1 MRRVRVDV
9 WWGDLTAADISAAD
23 GLPAAERER
32 LAELAQPADRGRR
45 LLGAALLQA
54 AVRYH
59 RGLPSTATVAVDRR
73 CSDCGRPHGR
83 PTVADGRGPH
93 VSVSH
98 AGVYAVVATC
108 AEAPVGVDVELVG
121 DDADAAR
128 RWVAGES
135 VVKTGAAQDR
145 PAGHT
150 VEELSAPHPA
160 YVAALAVAALD
171 AELEIVPHPLAS
183 LRGSAPKASSGGAS
197 TD

>member
-83 PTVADGRGPH
+83 PTVADGGGPH

-98 AGVYAVVATC
+98 TGVYAVVATC
-108 AEAPVGVDVELVG
+108 AEAPVGVDVERVG
-121 DDADAAR
+121 DDAEAAR
-128 RWVAGES
+128 RWVARES
-135 VVKTGAAQDR
+135 VVKTGAAQGE

-150 VEELSAPHPA
+150 VVGLVALPG
-160 YVAALAVAALD
+160 YVASLAVALAD
-171 AELEIVPHPLAS
+171 VDLEIVQHPLAS
-183 LRGSAPKASSGGAS
+183 LRGPARRAPSGGAA